1 MADLLPTRQT
11 LTAHVDMPRGRK
23 IKTLVVEALPSP
35 QEAPVCTPEDESPTP
50 PIEAVL
56 RQGIESDAAAAALQ
70 KHIAIFIADTVTPNN
85 LDDSY
90 LNDGGALDTMPDY
103 WNPEPSTAEQV
114 CASQATFVEGELHSI
129 GAILGAGQPNADGW
143 YSTQF
148 QSDPPAAAGGASA
161 AAAAHTLSTPLR
173 PSSPVSP
180 SLISPNTLPQLS
192 SDKGVSSVKR
202 RSPPNP
208 TDEKKKKR
216 QKKVKV
222 TDPNDMSAYTCVPL
236 TAASW
241 PVKANVPLTT
251 PERVFYP
258 LNSPNSQIEVYAHPN
273 YSGVAVVQ
281 YVGSPYEKRLNLNV
295 ATFKKLYELSGIVLE
310 KWSEIKK
317 DGDSGLTSTNNSYKV
332 ALDVVGFIQ
341 LLVTLYKGQPKIHIG
356 TGSYINE
363 IIAGAVGS
371 QRQVKTHRHCGQTL
385 NVHVM
390 KDIADRVGRVLTDYP
405 FCPEVVNLT

>member
-180 SLISPNTLPQLS
+180 SLIAPNTLPQLS

-258 LNSPNSQIEVYAHPN
+258 LN
-273 YSGVAVVQ
+273 

-310 KWSEIKK
+310 KWS

-341 LLVTLYKGQPKIHIG
+341 LLVTLYKGQPKITSG
-356 TGSYINE
+356 PVPTSTKSSR
-363 IIAGAVGS
+363 ALLDPSA
-371 QRQVKTHRHCGQTL
+371 K
-385 NVHVM
+385 
-390 KDIADRVGRVLTDYP
+390 
-405 FCPEVVNLT
+405 